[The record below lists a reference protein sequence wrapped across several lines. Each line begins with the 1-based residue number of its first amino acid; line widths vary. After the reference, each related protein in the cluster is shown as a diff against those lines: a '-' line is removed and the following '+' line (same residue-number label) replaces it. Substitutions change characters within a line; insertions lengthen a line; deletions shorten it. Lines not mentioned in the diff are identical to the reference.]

1 MEETRYCLCCGEN
14 VEFNRIERDGRQEF
28 TCIYCGFPLSV
39 EDTPLTVSVEAGKK
53 VIPSQPIRE
62 APPTVE
68 TKKAEESYILIAE
81 DSKYT
86 RKIIQDLLIEKRF
99 ADHILAFENG
109 LELTTAYARL
119 VSEGKNIEVAILD
132 INMPVMDGLTAAKTL
147 RSIES
152 QKRIPYVPIAFFSSV
167 KADENLRT
175 QMEMLAPA
183 NYLNK
188 GSDPDP
194 DKLAERVEKLISY
207 FMQVRK

>member
-14 VEFNRIERDGRQEF
+14 VEFNRIERDGRLEY
-28 TCIYCGFPLSV
+28 TCIYCGFPLSM
-39 EDTPLTVSVEAGKK
+39 EETPLTAGIETGEKTAPSAAPEMEAEK
-53 VIPSQPIRE
+53 VG
-62 APPTVE
+62 
-68 TKKAEESYILIAE
+68 ESYILIAE

-99 ADHILAFENG
+99 ADQVLAFENG
-109 LELTTAYARL
+109 LELTTAYSRL
-119 VSEGKNIEVAILD
+119 ISEGKSVEVVILD

-152 QKRIPYVPIAFFSSV
+152 QKRIPHVPIAFFSAV

-175 QMEMLAPA
+175 QMEILAPA

-194 DKLAERVEKLISY
+194 DRLAERVEKLISY
-207 FMQVRK
+207 FLQIRQQ